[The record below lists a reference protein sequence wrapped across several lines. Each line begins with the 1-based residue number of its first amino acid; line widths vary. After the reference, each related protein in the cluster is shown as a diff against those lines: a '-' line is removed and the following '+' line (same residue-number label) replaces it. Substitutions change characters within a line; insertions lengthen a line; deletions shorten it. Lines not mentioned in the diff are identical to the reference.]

1 MVDALTH
8 TNLGGG
14 LVCHGAEGEGKRR
27 EPLVHLDEECSRTF
41 HLKVVDLLKLALED
55 GAAGFVLSRLTIS
68 GGDEDVEADNIAWS
82 ELELGDVVAWGSP
95 VDDDI
100 VAVND
105 MSLDLVGKDTLNSV
119 ALELF
124 GDSLNNFSNLG
135 IGGSL
140 SDFALSG
147 LERVVG
153 GQDDVSLA
161 ASDGSV
167 TNDDGGGG
175 VGSVAIEVRSANAAQ
190 NKDYNE
196 NVSSFLI
203 INVASTQALMIIDCA
218 RFH

>member
-1 MVDALTH
+1 MVDALTY

-14 LVCHGAEGEGKRR
+14 LVRHGAEGEGKRG

-41 HLKVVDLLKLALED
+41 HLKVVDLLELALED
-55 GAAGFVLSRLTIS
+55 GATGFVLSRLAIS
-68 GGDEDVEADNIAWS
+68 GGDEDVEADDIAGG
-82 ELELGDVVAWGSP
+82 ELELGDVVAWGGP

-105 MSLDLVGKDTLNSV
+105 MSLDLVGKNTLNSV
-119 ALELF
+119 ALELL
-124 GDSLNNFSNLG
+124 GDSLNHFSDLG
-135 IGGSL
+135 VGGSL
-140 SDFALSG
+140 SDFALGS

-161 ASDGSV
+161 AGDGGG
-167 TNDDGGGG
+167 TDDDGGGG

-203 INVASTQALMIIDCA
+203 INVASIQALMIIDCA

>member
-1 MVDALTH
+1 
-8 TNLGGG
+8 
-14 LVCHGAEGEGKRR
+14 
-27 EPLVHLDEECSRTF
+27 
-41 HLKVVDLLKLALED
+41 
-55 GAAGFVLSRLTIS
+55 
-68 GGDEDVEADNIAWS
+68 
-82 ELELGDVVAWGSP
+82 
-95 VDDDI
+95 
-100 VAVND
+100 

-124 GDSLNNFSNLG
+124 GDSLNNFSDLG

-203 INVASTQALMIIDCA
+203 INVASTQAMMIIDCA